1 MVASD
6 EELFS
11 RNFAQNYMMSNTK
24 PHEYMKYLLSAIS
37 LFVAMMASAQTV
49 GTAAQTDGSSESKI
63 QVKNPFI
70 WVDAPDPDIIRVGDY
85 YYLVTTTMHL
95 FPGAPIMRSTDLVHW
110 ETVSYLFDEIKDTPR
125 YDLKEG
131 TVYGRGQW
139 ATSLRYH
146 KGTFWALFVANDD
159 PHKSMVFKTD
169 DPAKGWKLHS
179 RLPAYHDSSLFFDD
193 DDRVYVF
200 SGSGDINLVELTAD
214 LTAEKPGGIRKKLE
228 LHGRPQGLHEGSRF
242 IKHDGMYYL
251 LCISWPNTGRQEICY
266 RSKNIEGPYESKV
279 ILKSQFG
286 GFNYAGQ
293 GTIVDGKH
301 GEWYGVMFQDRNGV
315 GRVLTLEP
323 CSWIDGWPMLGT
335 NGDGIIPETVTLDG
349 NCECHKEP
357 AYAVIEKDYQWN
369 HNYIKEDI
377 APLPKKG
384 ESISFGK
391 QMRDAATYRAFAPF
405 GNGGVVLKTS
415 ELCKNIFDARNTLTW
430 RTWGP
435 TCSDTICI
443 DARKMK
449 EGDCAGFAALNGDS
463 GLLTIKLNAG
473 QYSLTMSEESVSLS
487 NNTKEITGVEV
498 KEVEQVKLPKGKVG
512 KIYLCIDGDFNPGRD
527 TANFYYS
534 LDGKTFT
541 QIGTANY
548 KMRFD
553 YRRLFMG
560 TRYAAFYYATK
571 QVGGQVS
578 VELGN

>member
-1 MVASD
+1 M
-6 EELFS
+6 
-11 RNFAQNYMMSNTK
+11 RK
-24 PHEYMKYLLSAIS
+24 LLSAVC
-37 LFVAMMASAQTV
+37 LLMATIAVAQTTTPDALPEV
-49 GTAAQTDGSSESKI
+49 TASTKI
-63 QVKNPFI
+63 KVKNPFI
-70 WVDAPDPDIIRVGDY
+70 WADAPDPDIIRVGDY
-85 YYLVTTTMHL
+85 YYLVTTTMHM
-95 FPGAPIMRSTDLVHW
+95 FPGAPIMRSKDLVHW

-139 ATSLRYH
+139 ATTLRYH

-200 SGSGDINLVELTAD
+200 SGSGDITLVELNAD
-214 LTAEKPGGIRKKLE
+214 LTGEKPGGIRKKLE
-228 LHGRPQGLHEGSRF
+228 LRGKPQGLHEGSRVV
-242 IKHDGMYYL
+242 KHDGMYYL
-251 LCISWPNTGRQEICY
+251 LCIAWPGSGREEIAY
-266 RSKNIEGPYESKV
+266 RSKNIEGPYDSKV
-279 ILKSQFG
+279 ILKSKLG
-286 GFNYAGQ
+286 GFNFAGQ

-301 GEWYGVMFQDRNGV
+301 GEWYGVMFQDRDGV
-315 GRVLTLEP
+315 GRVLTIEP
-323 CSWIDGWPMLGT
+323 CSWIDGWPVLGT
-335 NGDGIIPETVTLDG
+335 KGDGIIPEVMTLDG
-349 NCECHKEP
+349 DCECHKEP
-357 AYAVIEKDYQWN
+357 TYAVIEKDYQWN
-369 HNYIKEDI
+369 HNYIKADI
-377 APLPKKG
+377 APLPQKG
-384 ESISFGK
+384 EKPEFGK
-391 QMRDAATYRAFAPF
+391 PMRDPATYRQITSWE
-405 GNGGVVLKTS
+405 GVVLKTS
-415 ELCKNIFDARNTLTW
+415 QVCKSIYDARNTLTW

-463 GLLTIKLNAG
+463 GVLTIKLNGG
-473 QYSLTMSEESVSLS
+473 QYSLTMSEENVSLS
-487 NNTKEITGVEV
+487 NNTKEITDVKV
-498 KEVEQVKLPKGKVG
+498 KEVETVKLPKGKVG
-512 KIYLCIDGDFNPGRD
+512 KIYLCIDGDFDDFSRKRD

-541 QIGTANY
+541 RIGTADY

-578 VELGN
+578 LELKR